1 MMIGRTACGAA
12 LLLLAVALAGCQSID
27 RAGPVPRSTIVAA
40 FPHPGGA
47 ARLVTPAL
55 DENMLGWVN
64 RMVEASM
71 EVNDIPGFAI
81 GIIRDGQVV
90 DTKGYGVAGQLRRAY

>member
-1 MMIGRTACGAA
+1 
-12 LLLLAVALAGCQSID
+12 
-27 RAGPVPRSTIVAA
+27 
-40 FPHPGGA
+40 
-47 ARLVTPAL
+47 
-55 DENMLGWVN
+55 MLGWVN